1 MKYMIGKEEAK
12 RIINEVKEG
21 VSKWKP
27 LAIRLGIAKREME
40 VFAGH
45 LGSLY
50 GAKKWLSRPKH
61 AK

>member
-50 GAKKWLSRPKH
+50 GAKK
-61 AK
+61 